1 MSHGELQPDHDQYL
15 KNLGFSKWEYRLYK
29 EKLLAGSQSHIN
41 SKDPPVVGIEPL
53 YHGDQEEEGRMGTGG
68 KREERKKRE
77 CQGLVIALQ
86 RNTALEQCSELSLK
100 SPQSQHSPP

>member
-1 MSHGELQPDHDQYL
+1 MSHRELQPGHDQYL
-15 KNLGFSKWEYRLYK
+15 RNLEFSEWDYRLYK

-53 YHGDQEEEGRMGTGG
+53 YHGDQEEEGGRMERGRR
-68 KREERKKRE
+68 REERKKRG

-86 RNTALEQCSELSLK
+86 RNTALNSA
-100 SPQSQHSPP
+100 QS